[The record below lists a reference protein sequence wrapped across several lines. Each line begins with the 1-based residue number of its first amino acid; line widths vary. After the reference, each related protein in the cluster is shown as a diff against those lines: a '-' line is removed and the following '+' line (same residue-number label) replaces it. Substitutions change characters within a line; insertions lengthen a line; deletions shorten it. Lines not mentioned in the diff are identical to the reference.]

1 MIFFTSD
8 LHLGH
13 ENCIRL
19 CNRPFSSIEEMD
31 ETLIENWNH
40 KVTGKDTV
48 YILGDLI
55 YRSQKPPEEYL
66 RRLRGKKHLILGN
79 HDRGWIR
86 SCQTERFFESVNII
100 AWNDTIIDGHNRY
113 EICNKM
119 RIPYGVKELDFP
131 SRDAAIAW
139 ICANQLGRR
148 NISEETRKYLIGK
161 QYEVEKKVQRNR
173 NGYNQYR
180 PNPNIAVGRGRP
192 IDEESGRRTAARLGR
207 KYHVSGA
214 TVQKYAKYS
223 AALDTI
229 EQNAPELVPH
239 ILSGAYK
246 ISFENIVALSE
257 MEPEELRALSKKIG
271 KNPYAFARYSESR
284 RCLYSDASAKPGT
297 AAAEQP
303 AIKTMPAYDPDAEV
317 AGLTLT
323 IPSWMSSIDRTKSMA
338 HLEAISPAARQN
350 LLAALTELEGKIQEM
365 LNAIE
370 GES

>member
-1 MIFFTSD
+1 MSD
-8 LHLGH
+8 LAVQ
-13 ENCIRL
+13 
-19 CNRPFSSIEEMD
+19 NRESEQEVMPSFDFLLER
-31 ETLIENWNH
+31 ETERNTLLAEHRAWLKEIKRERPLPKTH
-40 KVTGKDTV
+40 YRVAV
-48 YILGDLI
+48 YIRYFNQTRYED
-55 YRSQKPPEEYL
+55 YL
-66 RRLRGKKHLILGN
+66 SAHKKQFL
-79 HDRGWIR
+79 D
-86 SCQTERFFESVNII
+86 II
-100 AWNDTIIDGHNRY
+100 AWNDTIVDGHNRY

-161 QYEVEKKVQRNR
+161 QYEAEKKVQRNR

-180 PNPNIAVGRGRP
+180 PNPNITVGRGRP

-257 MEPEELRALSKKIG
+257 MEPEELKALSKKIG

-370 GES
+370 VES

>member
-1 MIFFTSD
+1 MTEKAFRQLNIDPEFKN
-8 LHLGH
+8 L
-13 ENCIRL
+13 IRPL
-19 CNRPFSSIEEMD
+19 R
-31 ETLIENWNH
+31 
-40 KVTGKDTV
+40 
-48 YILGDLI
+48 
-55 YRSQKPPEEYL
+55 REEYRQL
-66 RRLRGKKHLILGN
+66 ELNLVMEGCRE
-79 HDRGWIR
+79 D
-86 SCQTERFFESVNII
+86 II
-100 AWNDTIIDGHNRY
+100 AWNDTILDGHNRY

-161 QYEVEKKVQRNR
+161 QYEAEKKVQRSR

-180 PNPNIAVGRGRP
+180 PNPNITVGRGRP

-207 KYHVSGA
+207 KYHVAGA

-223 AALDTI
+223 AALDAI

-257 MEPEELRALSKKIG
+257 MEPEELKALSKKIG

-338 HLEAISPAARQN
+338 QLEAISPAARQN